1 MTNLLAVLTIGVI
14 ILATVIKEL
23 HIMRYLEAIKADPS
37 SGFMDGIPAWK
48 GAILL
53 MLSLSTGSVIAGLAI
68 VGVFAFASAL

>member
-1 MTNLLAVLTIGVI
+1 MSIPVMLTIGVI
-14 ILATVIKEL
+14 VLATAIKEL

-53 MLSLSTGSVIAGLAI
+53 LLSLLTGAGIAGLAI
-68 VGVFAFASAL
+68 VGVFAFASAM